1 MANKMIEINELIQ
14 KRIKDSIETKQKLLS
29 NAQLIQSIER
39 AAMLIIESIK
49 EGGKIIFCGNGGS
62 AADAQHLAAEL
73 VGKFYLDR
81 PALPGISLTT
91 NTSILTA
98 VANDYTYDRVFV
110 RQVEAI
116 AKTGDVLVGIS
127 TSGNSLNV
135 VEAMKLAKNIGM
147 KTIAF
152 TGETGGKMKN
162 YADVLINV
170 PSTDTPR
177 IQELHI
183 MVGHIICEI
192 VEKELSAR

>member
-1 MANKMIEINELIQ
+1 MANKMIEINELVQ
-14 KRIKDSIETKQKLLS
+14 KRIKDSIETKQKMLS

-152 TGETGGKMKN
+152 TGETGGKMKD

>member
-1 MANKMIEINELIQ
+1 MNELVQ

-152 TGETGGKMKN
+152 TGETGGKMKD

-170 PSTDTPR
+170 PSTDTPH

-183 MVGHIICEI
+183 MVG
-192 VEKELSAR
+192 

>member
-1 MANKMIEINELIQ
+1 MANKMIEINELVQ

-152 TGETGGKMKN
+152 TGETGGKMKD